1 MIGHLSD
8 VKLFTDP
15 DQVLFQSE
23 MGLLFYKP
31 RDLHMLMVLVNKALG
46 VLMVI
51 EVCYCLTAYSINI
64 IIFFSI
70 YSISLYNNINL
81 PVTRKEMLSNRC

>member
-31 RDLHMLMVLVNKALG
+31 RDLLMVLVNKALG

-51 EVCYCLTAYSINI
+51 EVCYC
-64 IIFFSI
+64 
-70 YSISLYNNINL
+70 
-81 PVTRKEMLSNRC
+81 